1 MEGRAG
7 QVTPELKLYV
17 KVWCPWCVTAQDWF
31 DSRGYRYTLIDV
43 EKNRADY
50 DEMIR
55 LSGQRLTPTLVT
67 ADGRVLPDFGP
78 DELEVFLKQH
88 SITP

>member
-1 MEGRAG
+1 M
-7 QVTPELKLYV
+7 TPALKLYV
-17 KVWCPWCVTAQDWF
+17 KVWCPWCVMARDWL
-31 DSRGYRYTLIDV
+31 DSHGYQYQLIDV
-43 EKNRADY
+43 EQSRAAY

-67 ADGRVLPDFGP
+67 ADGLVLPDFGP

-88 SITP
+88 RISS